1 MFNSFQPQSEIKP
14 LNRVAVKDGLLL
26 TAELW
31 QQAHDYHRRKQ
42 DLFYQSFHSPGI
54 VAGLGISVIKAPMD
68 IPAQYRDHRWLRIK
82 PGFAIDGVGNAIIV
96 PQGLDFRI
104 ASTAKEKP
112 LTIYV
117 VISYVDP
124 DNLANNS
131 HPEIITETFR
141 IDEKI
146 NPPHSLE
153 IELCRILLQPD
164 DDHDDFTEDGLTLT
178 NAIDVFNP
186 QPNSLDL
193 RYRCQATIRAQK
205 IVKVGQVVKD
215 NPRSKETAHG
225 FTSLMRSLAGMYP
238 QMSGDLEIL
247 PINLQPRD
255 SEETDSWPL
264 VEQNNLSLIYLDY
277 EQVQKLSQQEIKS
290 LKPWSQN
297 GTIILI
303 QYNTTNTDLAR
314 LKVTQQQIRQVID
327 ELESKADTLEE
338 AIMMRRQFKNE
349 LKSLQDLIG
358 QETGKIIAG
367 CQPISKMLGI
377 DLTASGII
385 SPDHPIRNSP
395 FLFASFPLIN
405 LQLID
410 IFNWQNLVLVIGN
423 LTDSWKLDRNSVRQ
437 REEIRTCQEMGINLL
452 HFDWQWSHLQR
463 LSSNPSS

>member
-1 MFNSFQPQSEIKP
+1 MFNSFQPQSAIKP

-68 IPAQYRDHRWLRIK
+68 IPAQYRDHRWLRIQ

-104 ASTAKEKP
+104 ASIAKEKP

-117 VISYVDP
+117 VLSYVDP
-124 DNLANNS
+124 DNLENNS

-164 DDHDDFTEDGLTLT
+164 HDDDFNEDNLTLT

-186 QPNSLDL
+186 PPNSLDL
-193 RYRCQATIRAQK
+193 RYRCQAGIRAQK

-215 NPRSKETAHG
+215 NPRSEEVAHG

-238 QMSGDLEIL
+238 QMSADLEIL
-247 PINLQPRD
+247 PINLQSHD
-255 SEETDSWPL
+255 SEETDSSSLLEPEN
-264 VEQNNLSLIYLDY
+264 VSLIYLDY
-277 EQVQKLSQQEIKS
+277 QQVEKLTQGEIKK
-290 LKPWSQN
+290 LQLWSQA
-297 GTIILI
+297 GTVILI
-303 QYNTTNTDLAR
+303 QYISTGTNLAK
-314 LKVTQQQIRQVID
+314 LKITEQQIKEVID

-349 LKSLQDLIG
+349 LKSLQNLIE
-358 QETGKIIAG
+358 QETKQIIVG

-377 DLTASGII
+377 DLSTSGII
-385 SPDHPIRNSP
+385 SPHHPIRNSP

-405 LQLID
+405 LQLTN
-410 IFNWQNLVLVIGN
+410 IFNWHNLVLVIGN
-423 LTDSWKLDRNSVRQ
+423 LTDSWKLDQNSVRQ

-452 HFDWQWSHLQR
+452 NFAWEWSHLKR
-463 LSSNPSS
+463 LSSN